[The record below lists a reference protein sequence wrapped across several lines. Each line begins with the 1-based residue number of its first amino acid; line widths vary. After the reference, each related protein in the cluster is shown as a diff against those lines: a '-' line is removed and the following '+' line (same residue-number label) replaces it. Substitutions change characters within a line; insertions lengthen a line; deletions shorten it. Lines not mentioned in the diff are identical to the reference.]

1 VISLKSSREFELIR
15 QAGRIVGETHAILRR
30 AVAPGVTT
38 GELDALAEE
47 TIIKLGGIPA
57 FKGLYGFPGTL
68 CTSINEEVVHGIP
81 NKRRKLKS
89 GDIIGMDLGAIVEGY
104 YGDAAITV
112 PVGEVSDKVKA
123 LLTATHASLWAGI
136 EAVRPG
142 NRVGDIGAAVQA
154 VAEGAGFGVVRDYVG
169 HGIGNKLHEEP
180 QVPNYGT
187 PGTGVVLKAG
197 MAIAIEPMVNM
208 GTFQCKTKSDK
219 WTVVTVDG
227 GWSAHFEHTV
237 LIHEGAPEVVTV
249 AGEEFPRP
257 PIGVS
262 SPDRVKT

>member
-1 VISLKSSREFELIR
+1 VITLKSSREFEMIR
-15 QAGRIVGETHAILRR
+15 QAGRIVGETLAVLRQA
-30 AVAPGVTT
+30 AVPGVTT
-38 GELDALAEE
+38 GELDALSEE
-47 TIIKLGGIPA
+47 HIKKLGGIPA

-68 CTSINEEVVHGIP
+68 CTSVNEEVVHGIP
-81 NKRRKLKS
+81 NKKRKLKA

-112 PVGEVSDKVKA
+112 PVGEVSDKVKT
-123 LLTATHASLWAGI
+123 LLTVTHQSLWAGI
-136 EAVRPG
+136 EKACSG
-142 NRVGDIGAAVQA
+142 NRVGDIGAAVQT

-169 HGIGNKLHEEP
+169 HGIGTKLHEEP

-208 GTFQCKTKSDK
+208 GTFRTKTKSDK

-249 AGEEFPRP
+249 AAEVAP
-257 PIGVS
+257 PPLVGS
-262 SPDRVKT
+262 SS

>member
-1 VISLKSSREFELIR
+1 MITIKSTREFEMMR
-15 QAGRIVGETHAILRR
+15 QAGRIVGETLALLRR
-30 AVAPGVTT
+30 SAAPGVST

-47 TIIKLGGIPA
+47 FILKQGAIPG
-57 FKGLYGFPGTL
+57 FKGLYGFPGTV
-68 CTSINEEVVHGIP
+68 CTSVNEEVVHGIP
-81 NKRRKLKS
+81 HRRRKLRN
-89 GDIIGMDLGAIVEGY
+89 GDIISMDVGAIVEGY

-112 PVGEVSDKVKA
+112 PVGEVSDKVKH
-123 LLTATHASLWAGI
+123 LLDVTHRSLWAGI
-136 EAVRPG
+136 EMVRPG

-154 VAEGAGFGVVRDYVG
+154 IAEGAGYGVVRDYVG

-208 GTFQCKTKSDK
+208 GTFQTKTKSDK
-219 WTVVTVDG
+219 WTVVTADG

-249 AGEEFPRP
+249 ASEEVPPPPFGE
-257 PIGVS
+257 S
-262 SPDRVKT
+262 SLQSE